1 MRTGFRGRGPGECT
15 KPCYSRDMKKN
26 AFMFLLIATM
36 PAVAW
41 AQSPDTNYCNALSA
55 TYEKYVNNP
64 SGGRGNQP
72 ASATIAEAQRQC
84 AGSPAAGI
92 PVLERALKDARVNL
106 PPRG

>member
-1 MRTGFRGRGPGECT
+1 
-15 KPCYSRDMKKN
+15 MKKN
-26 AFMFLLIATM
+26 ALIFLLIAAL
-36 PAVAW
+36 PAGAS
-41 AQSPDTNYCNALSA
+41 AQSADTNYCDALSA
-55 TYEKYVNNP
+55 SYEKYVNNP

-106 PPRG
+106 PARG